1 MPKLSDTQLVI
12 LTAAA
17 KRETSAALPP
27 PASLKTKGR
36 ALTAVLKSLLKRGL
50 LEERPATASD
60 ETWREGEDGRPVT
73 LAITS
78 AGLEAIGIEVEN
90 FPEPAKQTKATK
102 KPNGNAGNSTVKRA
116 GTKQALLIDL
126 LRRKDGTTLAEMIAA
141 TGWQAHSVR
150 GAMSAA
156 LKKKLGLTIVS
167 EKTEGRGR
175 VYRIAAGA

>member
-1 MPKLSDTQLVI
+1 MSKLSDTQLVI

-17 KRETSAALPP
+17 KRETGAALPP
-27 PASLKTKGR
+27 PTSLKTKGG

-60 ETWREGEDGRPVT
+60 EAWREGEDGRPVT

-78 AGLEAIGIEVEN
+78 AGLEAIGVEA
-90 FPEPAKQTKATK
+90 ELSLEAAKPPKATK
-102 KPNGNAGNSTVKRA
+102 KVNGSTGNTPTQRS
-116 GTKQALLIDL
+116 GTKQAMLIDL
-126 LRRKDGTTLAEMIAA
+126 LRRKDGTTLDEMVAA

-150 GAMSAA
+150 GTMSAA
-156 LKKKLGLTIVS
+156 LKKKLGLTITS
-167 EKTEGRGR
+167 EKIDGRGR

>member
-17 KRETSAALPP
+17 QRENGAALPP
-27 PASLKTKGR
+27 PTPLKVKGG

-50 LEERPATASD
+50 LEERPATKHD
-60 ETWREGEDGRPVT
+60 EAWRDGKDGRPVT
-73 LAITS
+73 LAIAK
-78 AGLEAIGIEVEN
+78 AGLEAIGLDVE
-90 FPEPAKQTKATK
+90 PGRDTAATT
-102 KPNGNAGNSTVKRA
+102 NAATATEQRA

-126 LRRKDGTTLAEMIAA
+126 LRRRDGTTLDEMVAA

-156 LKKKLGLTIVS
+156 LKKKLGLTITS
-167 EKTEGRGR
+167 EKIDGRGR

>member
-1 MPKLSDTQLVI
+1 MPTLSDTQLVV

-17 KRETSAALPP
+17 QRENGAALPP
-27 PASLKTKGR
+27 PASLKTKGG

-50 LEERPATASD
+50 LEERPAKTND
-60 ETWREGEDGRPVT
+60 DTWREGEDGRPFT

-78 AGLEAIGIEVEN
+78 AGFEAIGID
-90 FPEPAKQTKATK
+90 A
-102 KPNGNAGNSTVKRA
+102 KPNSDAVATASAEATGMRRA
-116 GTKQALLIDL
+116 GTKQAVLIDL
-126 LRRKDGTTLAEMIAA
+126 LRRKDGTTLDEMVAA

-156 LKKKLGLTIVS
+156 LKKKLGLTITS
-167 EKTEGRGR
+167 EKIEGRGR

>member
-17 KRETSAALPP
+17 KRESGAALPP
-27 PASLKTKGR
+27 PASLKTKGG

-50 LEERPATASD
+50 LEEQPAAASD
-60 ETWREGEDGRPVT
+60 EVWREDGDGRPVT
-73 LAITS
+73 LAITI
-78 AGLEAIGIEVEN
+78 AGFEAIGID
-90 FPEPAKQTKATK
+90 A
-102 KPNGNAGNSTVKRA
+102 KPNSDAVVTASVETTGTRRA
-116 GTKQALLIDL
+116 GTKQAVLIDL
-126 LRRKDGTTLAEMIAA
+126 LRRKDGTTLDEMVAA

-156 LKKKLGLTIVS
+156 LKKKLGLIITS

-175 VYRIAAGA
+175 VYRIGAGA

>member
-12 LTAAA
+12 LTAAT
-17 KRETSAALPP
+17 KRESGAVLPP
-27 PASLKTKGR
+27 PASLKTKGG

-60 ETWREGEDGRPVT
+60 EAWREDGDGRSVT
-73 LAITS
+73 LAITIT
-78 AGLEAIGIEVEN
+78 GFEAIGID
-90 FPEPAKQTKATK
+90 A
-102 KPNGNAGNSTVKRA
+102 KPNSDAKTIAGAATATAHRA
-116 GTKQALLIDL
+116 GTKQEMLIDL
-126 LRRKDGTTLAEMIAA
+126 LQRTDGTTLDEMVAA

-156 LKKKLGLTIVS
+156 LKKKLGLTITS
-167 EKTEGRGR
+167 EKIEGRGR